1 MQSND
6 VHTYRAGVRGER
18 RTATSVDPVTT
29 ELIRHGL
36 EAAAEQMGVALRRT
50 AFSPMI
56 YDTKDFAGALYDKDV
71 RLLAQMRCLPTFVGT
86 LNFCVEGAIEKCGG
100 ADEFREGDVII
111 SSYGYDTGSHQL
123 DVAVVVPAFLDG
135 ELVGYAV
142 NKAHNLDLGAKS
154 MFVTDSTDIWQEG
167 TLYPSV
173 RLYREG
179 VLNEDLY
186 RTMLANSRLP
196 DALNGD
202 LNAQIGA
209 CNVGLQAFLRT
220 LKRYGVETVMAA
232 SDELFESSE
241 QEMRAVIRDIPD
253 GVYEADGAA
262 DNDGI
267 TDELVPY
274 TVRIEI
280 KGDDIVV
287 DLTRA
292 PDEAAGPINAPLST
306 TVSCVRCAI
315 MALSGIG
322 SGANEGH
329 FRPIEIR
336 TRPRSMFHALP
347 PAPIFM
353 FAWPMITAIDHMH
366 RSLSAVMPERIPAQT
381 GCDVGAFLTW
391 GNREDGTFWGDG
403 TNHAGGQGAALVYG
417 DGGGPMMHI
426 SCSGTRNNAIE
437 VWESRTPFV
446 TERVE
451 FARDSGGIGEFRGGP
466 GLDIHY
472 RAIRDLY
479 VTMPWERVKSPPFGL
494 FGGGEARPNRV
505 TIEFPDGSSETF
517 TKASAVF
524 VPAGSLV
531 RLETG
536 GGGGVGD
543 PAKRESASIARDIED
558 GYISAEAAEVAYGY
572 AAEKEGVHAH

>member
-1 MQSND
+1 MAEQE
-6 VHTYRAGVRGER
+6 VFTYRAGQGRAGG
-18 RTATSVDPVTT
+18 SKSDVDPVTIQ
-29 ELIRHGL
+29 LIRHGL

-56 YDTKDFAGALYDKDV
+56 YDTQDYAGAFYDREV

-86 LNFCVEGAIEKCGG
+86 LNFCVEAAIEKCGG
-100 ADEFREGDVII
+100 EENLREGDVIV

-142 NKAHNLDLGAKS
+142 NKAHNLDLGAKA

-167 TLYPSV
+167 TIYPSV
-173 RLYREG
+173 RLYQEG

-196 DALNGD
+196 DALAGD
-202 LNAQIGA
+202 INAQIGA
-209 CNVGLQAFLRT
+209 CNVGLQAFLRA
-220 LKRYGVETVMAA
+220 LRRYGYEQVMEAA
-232 SDELFESSE
+232 DAMFDHSERELR
-241 QEMRAVIRDIPD
+241 QVISDIPD
-253 GVYEADGAA
+253 GVYKAEGAA
-262 DNDGI
+262 DDDGI
-267 TDELVPY
+267 TDDLVPY
-274 TVRIEI
+274 EITVEV
-280 KGDDIVV
+280 KGDEIVV
-287 DLTRA
+287 DLSQA
-292 PDEAAGPINAPLST
+292 PDATAGPINAPLAT
-306 TVSCVRCAI
+306 TVSCVRCAV
-315 MALSGIG
+315 MALAGIG
-322 SGANEGH
+322 EGANEGH

-336 TRPRSMFHALP
+336 TKPGSIFHALP

-353 FAWPMITAIDHMH
+353 YAWPLISAVDHMH
-366 RSLSAVMPERIPAQT
+366 RALAPVIPERIPAQT

-391 GNREDGTFWGDG
+391 GNRDDGSFWGDG
-403 TNHAGGQGAALVYG
+403 TNHAGGQGAALTYG

-426 SCSGTRNNAIE
+426 TCSGTRNNSIE
-437 VWESRTPFV
+437 VWEARTPFV

-451 FARDSGGIGEFRGGP
+451 FAQDSGGAGRFRGGP

-479 VTMPWERVKSPPFGL
+479 VTIPWERVKSAPFGL
-494 FGGGEARPNRV
+494 FEGQDARPNEV
-505 TIEFPDGSSETF
+505 VIEFPDGTSRSY

-524 VPAGSLV
+524 VPEGSLV

-543 PAKRESASIARDIED
+543 PAERDPARVIEDLAD
-558 GYISAEAAEVAYGY
+558 GYISEDAARKVYAHAFEEAEQS
-572 AAEKEGVHAH
+572 